1 MESISRLPTSFDFRQ
16 AVKNMSYVRL
26 IPTVVFTLSLFIGCN
41 DKKAAEQKHKDQ
53 GRQSTKVLE
62 AADLVGYD
70 GKRLRKTTDRI
81 LDGNDKRNQDIQK
94 TTDDNE

>member
-1 MESISRLPTSFDFRQ
+1 
-16 AVKNMSYVRL
+16 MSCIRL

-41 DKKAAEQKHKDQ
+41 DKKAVEQKHTDK

-70 GKRLRKTTDRI
+70 GKRLKKTTDRV
-81 LDGNDKRNQDIQK
+81 LDINNKRNQDMQK
-94 TTDDNE
+94 TIDDNE